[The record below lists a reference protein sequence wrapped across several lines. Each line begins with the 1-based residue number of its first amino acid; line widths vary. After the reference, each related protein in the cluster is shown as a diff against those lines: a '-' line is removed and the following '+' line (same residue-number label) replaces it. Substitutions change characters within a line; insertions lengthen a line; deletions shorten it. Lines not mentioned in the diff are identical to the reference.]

1 MRGECAWVV
10 AAPPWACQ
18 SDAVNDDRLEVAH
31 VAAEAV
37 ASYAPAED
45 AAVVVEA
52 GDAALAGGAVV
63 RRLAHVLDVVAALAA
78 RVDS

>member
-1 MRGECAWVV
+1 MFPVR
-10 AAPPWACQ
+10 
-18 SDAVNDDRLEVAH
+18 H
-31 VAAEAV
+31 VPAMHLGLGLGL
-37 ASYAPAED
+37 APAED

-78 RVDS
+78 RVLGLRLGPPD